1 VTTELDRDRALPG
14 PVHPDAGP
22 ASADLG
28 DPGGVPLRLEVRKL
42 TKRFGDLVAN
52 DAVDLGVRA
61 GEVHALLGENGAGKS
76 TLMKLVYGTY
86 QPTAG
91 EILVDGTVVEM
102 SSPAVGREAGIG
114 MVFQDL
120 RLIPAFTVTEN
131 IALALPLHG
140 PTFSRKALASRIA
153 EASERYG
160 LAVDP
165 GALVRHLS
173 IGERQR
179 VEILKVLLAGA
190 RLVILDEPT
199 SVLAPQEVESLFGA
213 VHTLRAEGL
222 SIVIITHK
230 LAEARSI
237 ADRASVLRGGRM
249 VLEGADHRTLSDTE
263 LIEHMVGVAVAPI
276 AQERPSVD
284 PKAERV
290 LDIQD
295 VVADGDD
302 GAVALKGVTVDVR
315 SGELVGVAGIAGN
328 GQRELYEVALGLRP
342 VSSGTVVMGGAHLGR
357 RAVTEA
363 ISLGAAG
370 IPEDP
375 ITDAVV
381 PGLSVAEHVALDD
394 LAAFRSGLG
403 IDWAAVDGRLDELA
417 ERTGLELADGSRT
430 VGDLSGGNIQ
440 RVMLARALGDERS
453 VVVAAYPCRGLDIA
467 KTRRTQELL
476 LEHRDAGA
484 GVLLIS
490 EDLDELLELSDRI
503 VVLNAGEVAGVLD
516 PSETDRYEIGALMI
530 RSDSVAAPVVAGTA
544 PGTGDGGAQ

>member
-1 VTTELDRDRALPG
+1 VSEGTEQR
-14 PVHPDAGP
+14 P
-22 ASADLG
+22 A
-28 DPGGVPLRLEVRKL
+28 GVPRLEVRGL

-52 DAVDLGVRA
+52 DAVDLEIAV

-76 TLMKLVYGTY
+76 TLMKMIYGTY

-91 EILVDGTVVEM
+91 EIAVDGTVIDI

-140 PTFSRKALASRIA
+140 PTFSRKELATRIT

-160 LAVDP
+160 LQVDP
-165 GALVRHLS
+165 KALVRHLS

-199 SVLAPQEVESLFGA
+199 SVLAPQEVEALFGA
-213 VHTLRAEGL
+213 VDSLRAEGL

-237 ADRASVLRGGRM
+237 ADRVSVLRGGKM
-249 VLEGADHRTLSDTE
+249 VLQGADHTTLGDGE
-263 LIEHMVGVAVAPI
+263 LIEHMVGVAVAPL
-276 AQERPSVD
+276 ASERVAVD
-284 PKAERV
+284 DKADRV

-295 VVADGDD
+295 VRAYGDD
-302 GAVALKGVTVDVR
+302 GSLALEQVTVDVR
-315 SGELVGVAGIAGN
+315 AGELVGIAGIAGN

-342 VSSGTVVMGGAHLGR
+342 VESGTVVMSGDPFTRHAITDAMAH
-357 RAVTEA
+357 
-363 ISLGAAG
+363 GAAG
-370 IPEDP
+370 VPEDP

-394 LAAFRSGLG
+394 LGSFRSGVG
-403 IDWAAVDGRLDELA
+403 IDWDAVEIRLDELA
-417 ERTGLELADGSRT
+417 ENTGLELAAGNRI
-430 VGDLSGGNIQ
+430 VADLSGGNIQ
-440 RVMLARALGDERS
+440 RVMLARALGAPRS
-453 VVVAAYPCRGLDIA
+453 LVVAAYPCRGLDIA

-476 LEHRDAGA
+476 LEHRAAGA

-503 VVLNAGEVAGVLD
+503 VVLNAGRVVGVLD
-516 PSETDRYEIGALMI
+516 PAETDRYEIGALMI
-530 RSDSVAAPVVAGTA
+530 QSESVPVGAGA
-544 PGTGDGGAQ
+544 GEGSAS